1 MSDRKPPSCLR
12 QVLAL
17 GCTQTLA
24 WASSTYLPAILAQP
38 IARDLHISR
47 STVFGA
53 FSVSL
58 VVMALAGPAVGRTI
72 DRNGGRSMLAS
83 SNLVLAAGLVL
94 LGLASNVALL
104 FAAWCVL
111 GLGMAMGLYDAA
123 FATLVR
129 LHAHAAREPITGIT
143 LIAGFASTVGWPLTA
158 YVAEHFGWRAS
169 AFVWAALH
177 LCVALPLNLSCIP
190 SVSRSTQR
198 PDGAAPNMLQP
209 APDTSSAPQR
219 MRRHERRAF
228 LLLALFAAFTSF
240 VTSAMAAHLPGLLLA
255 AGASGVTALTAST
268 LLGPAQV
275 AARVLEFMAARRYRF
290 HPLLSARIA
299 TALHPIGGLAVGIF
313 GGLPLAASGFALL
326 HGAGNGMIT
335 IAKGTLPLAVF
346 GPGGYGFRQGL
357 LNALARGMQ
366 AIAPFV
372 FGLVLDVYGVRL
384 AIGVSAGLS
393 LLALSALLALHKES
407 DDSLSGKTAIVY

>member
-1 MSDRKPPSCLR
+1 MFDRKPPSCLR

-38 IARDLHISR
+38 IARDLDISR

-72 DRNGGRSMLAS
+72 DRNGGRGMLAS

-129 LHAHAAREPITGIT
+129 LHAHAAREPMTGIT

-190 SVSRSTQR
+190 SVSRSSQR
-198 PDGAAPNMLQP
+198 PDRAAPNMLQP

-240 VTSAMAAHLPGLLLA
+240 VTSAMAAHLPGLPLA
-255 AGASGVTALTAST
+255 AGASAVTALTAST

-275 AARVLEFMAARRYRF
+275 
-290 HPLLSARIA
+290 
-299 TALHPIGGLAVGIF
+299 
-313 GGLPLAASGFALL
+313 
-326 HGAGNGMIT
+326 
-335 IAKGTLPLAVF
+335 
-346 GPGGYGFRQGL
+346 
-357 LNALARGMQ
+357 
-366 AIAPFV
+366 
-372 FGLVLDVYGVRL
+372 GVRL